1 MLRRKLPF
9 CYIIGPIGFFPSCR
23 SPYGNEKVYTQVNF
37 LFDCC
42 FSYANYYLLFMILI
56 LGSSGY
62 LGSTFVNH
70 CVRNAM
76 EFVGLSRSDVDY
88 TNRDALFSFLQ
99 TNQPKLLIN
108 AAGYTGK
115 PNVDACESDKA
126 NCLMGNAVFPGIVRE
141 VCEDLGI
148 PWGHVS
154 SGCIYSGKRPN
165 GRGWTEEDPPNFSFR
180 SPPCSFYSGTKALG
194 EEILDGAENCF
205 VWRLR
210 IPFNSNSSPRNYLRK
225 LLNYEHLLEA
235 ENSISHL
242 NEFVEKC
249 LACFSKEVEP
259 GIYNMTNQ
267 GSILTSQVTTWM
279 KEEGVSDKLFSF
291 FQDETDFM
299 DRAAKAH
306 RSNCVLDTEKA
317 KKAGV
322 GMRPVEE
329 VVRQSLRQ
337 MKQEVTT

>member
-1 MLRRKLPF
+1 
-9 CYIIGPIGFFPSCR
+9 
-23 SPYGNEKVYTQVNF
+23 
-37 LFDCC
+37 
-42 FSYANYYLLFMILI
+42 MILI

-70 CVRNAM
+70 CDRNGM

-88 TNRDALFSFLQ
+88 TNRDALFSYLQ
-99 TNQPKLLIN
+99 ANQPKILIN

-126 NCLMGNAVFPGIVRE
+126 NCLMGNAVFPGVVRE
-141 VCEDLGI
+141 VCEDLRI

-154 SGCIYSGKRPN
+154 SGCIYSGKRPD

-210 IPFNSNSSPRNYLRK
+210 IPFNSNSSSRNYLQK

-249 LACFSKEVEP
+249 LACFSKEVET
-259 GIYNMTNQ
+259 GIYNMTNE

-279 KEEGVSDKLFSF
+279 KEEGVSDKQFSF

>member
-1 MLRRKLPF
+1 
-9 CYIIGPIGFFPSCR
+9 
-23 SPYGNEKVYTQVNF
+23 
-37 LFDCC
+37 
-42 FSYANYYLLFMILI
+42 MILI

-70 CVRNAM
+70 CDRNAM
-76 EFVGLSRSDVDY
+76 EFVGLSRSDIDY

-99 TNQPKLLIN
+99 ANQPRILIN

-126 NCLMGNAVFPGIVRE
+126 KCIMGNAVFPGIVRE

-154 SGCIYSGKRPN
+154 SGCIYSGKHPD

-242 NEFVEKC
+242 DEFVEKC
-249 LACFSKEVEP
+249 LACFSEEVEP

-267 GSILTSQVTTWM
+267 GSILTSQVTAWM
-279 KEEGVSDKLFSF
+279 KEEGLSEKQFSF

-306 RSNCVLDTEKA
+306 RSNCVLDTTKA
-317 KKAGV
+317 ENAGV

-329 VVRQSLRQ
+329 AVRQSLRE
-337 MKQEVTT
+337 MKLEIAT